1 MSPRDPQRAFLG
13 IGWSF
18 PVCLPGGRVKTS
30 AYETD
35 IRESILI
42 ILRTNP
48 GERLMRPTFGA
59 GLVDFVFE
67 PVSAESIER
76 LRARVNDALVLWE
89 ARIDVLAVNITVD
102 DSEPHKLLI
111 DMHYSVRA
119 TNTQHNLVYPFY
131 LEEGSA
137 Q

>member
-1 MSPRDPQRAFLG
+1 MSRRDPDRAFLG

-18 PVCLPGGRVKTS
+18 PMCLTGGRVKTS
-30 AYETD
+30 AYEAD

-67 PVSAESIER
+67 PISAESIER

-102 DSEPHKLLI
+102 DSEPNKLLI

>member
-1 MSPRDPQRAFLG
+1 MSRPDPQRAFLG
-13 IGWSF
+13 VGWSS
-18 PVCLPGGRVKTS
+18 PVCLSGGRIKTS

-35 IRESILI
+35 IRESILL

-67 PVSAESIER
+67 SMSAEGIER
-76 LRARVNDALVLWE
+76 LRTRVSDALILWE
-89 ARIDVLAVNITVD
+89 ARIDVLAVDITVD
-102 DSEPHKLLI
+102 DSEPNKLLI